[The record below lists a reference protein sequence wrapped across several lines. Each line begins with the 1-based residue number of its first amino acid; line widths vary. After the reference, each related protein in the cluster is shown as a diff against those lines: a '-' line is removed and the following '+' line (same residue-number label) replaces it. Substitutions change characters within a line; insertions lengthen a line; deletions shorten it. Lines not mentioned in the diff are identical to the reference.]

1 MPSIYRLDRPFGE
14 PGIAQ
19 IFMNYGIIYN
29 LFFINKNERQRK
41 WIILFVIGSILSFSL
56 IGYLILLFII
66 FLKLFREKKYGMCLV
81 CIVPAVIIGSIMVIQ
96 KMTTLSYNDR
106 VNDYSF
112 MFETIVENFPFG
124 IGIGHTGEL
133 EHTILEND
141 STSIGF
147 YCGVLYPLAQY
158 GIFGLIYYWALF
170 KGIHNIINNQ
180 TRYEKKFSN
189 IIFAIFI
196 VLTLLTEPQ
205 ADEPL
210 ILCFIFDGLQ
220 RYFNTKKGM
229 EVRNDFNYMSSNG

>member
-1 MPSIYRLDRPFGE
+1 M
-14 PGIAQ
+14 
-19 IFMNYGIIYN
+19 
-29 LFFINKNERQRK
+29 
-41 WIILFVIGSILSFSL
+41 
-56 IGYLILLFII
+56 
-66 FLKLFREKKYGMCLV
+66 
-81 CIVPAVIIGSIMVIQ
+81 
-96 KMTTLSYNDR
+96 
-106 VNDYSF
+106 
-112 MFETIVENFPFG
+112 
-124 IGIGHTGEL
+124 
-133 EHTILEND
+133 
-141 STSIGF
+141 
-147 YCGVLYPLAQY
+147 
-158 GIFGLIYYWALF
+158 F